1 MEPIP
6 SSYRLLRLVESES
19 MRQIIDLPTT
29 LGHVN
34 ASTCG
39 FFASK
44 GQCGRRL
51 RNLPHTSVFGSS
63 EVQGKFVICRPDS
76 GFAFSRPAVLLAKT
90 GCGRRCLIFPALPG
104 NGRYGSGVRGEE
116 WCARQEKSTEEK
128 AIQWP
133 TAVLGSVVGV
143 TAAASLYRMRSAR
156 HNSPF
161 GIFERRL

>member
-6 SSYRLLRLVESES
+6 SLCRLLRLVESES
-19 MRQIIDLPTT
+19 MRQIIDLSTT
-29 LGHVN
+29 PGYVN

-39 FFASK
+39 IFAGK
-44 GQCGRRL
+44 GRCGL
-51 RNLPHTSVFGSS
+51 GFRNLPHTSVLGFRKCGENHELPTRPRLYASTTCGF
-63 EVQGKFVICRPDS
+63 VGKNRVMLGAYRF
-76 GFAFSRPAVLLAKT
+76 
-90 GCGRRCLIFPALPG
+90 FPHFLE
-104 NGRYGSGVRGEE
+104 NGRYDSGVRGEE
-116 WCARQEKSTEEK
+116 WCTRQKSTEEK

-143 TAAASLYRMRSAR
+143 TVAASLYRMRSAR